1 MLTAKFI
8 HANGKDL
15 MTFIPTKPLQV
26 TENGVALQPIDLPVW
41 QIKDSSYIE
50 YFTSVQAQRVG
61 SLTVFKESLKIK
73 DSLGSKQTL
82 KNEALALYDT
92 IIGHYK
98 VIGLNKEMLDLLHVF
113 YACFPEHKAVFPL
126 EVKMYFL
133 SNIK

>member
-1 MLTAKFI
+1 MLVSKFI

-15 MTFIPTKPLQV
+15 MTFIPAQPLQV
-26 TENGVALQPIDLPVW
+26 IENGKALQPVDLPVW
-41 QIKDSSYIE
+41 QIKDSVYME
-50 YFTSVQAQRVG
+50 FFTNVQAQRVG

-73 DSLGSKQTL
+73 DSLGNKQTL